1 MSEKILVIE
10 DEPAFRAML
19 CEALAEKGYAALGVG
34 SAEEGVARVTQEL
47 FDLILTDV
55 MLPGMSGMEGISR
68 IKEADPSADIIVMT
82 GYATKESALEA
93 IKRGAYDYFT
103 KPFNLVELEIVI
115 RRALERR
122 RLRNELAALKN
133 TLAGGARI
141 PTIIG
146 QSESMRRLNERIH
159 RVAVLD
165 TTVLVTGESGTGK
178 ELISDAIH
186 SLSPRAAEPFIKVN
200 CAAIP
205 ENLLESE
212 LFGHEKGAFTGAH
225 QRKKGKFE
233 LADKGTILLDEIGDM
248 PLFLQPKLLRVVEQ
262 KQIEKLGGIRPHD
275 FDARIIAATNQNL
288 PQCIE
293 EKKFRDDLYYR
304 LSVATIRIP
313 PLRERKEDLP
323 LLVSHFLE
331 RINEKIGTNLRG
343 ICKEGMGK
351 FFEYDWPGNVRQL
364 ANLLERAAILSS
376 GEILSMREVNEA
388 FEGAG
393 KPRVIPEA
401 RPVSSAF
408 ATSVINDDTFEMPTP
423 LLPADAG
430 KSISL
435 RQTLEQVE
443 RNLIIRA
450 LKRSQGVQK
459 NAAKLL
465 GVSSKNLWNK
475 IQKHGIDAQ
484 AYVVGRSFAVE
495 EETPS

>member
-19 CEALAEKGYAALGVG
+19 CEALTDKGYAPVGVG
-34 SAEEGVARVTQEL
+34 SAEEGVERVKQEL

-55 MLPGMSGMEGISR
+55 MLPGMSGMEGISQ

-93 IKRGAYDYFT
+93 IGRGAYDYFT

-133 TLAGGARI
+133 TLAGGGRI
-141 PTIIG
+141 PAIIG
-146 QSESMRRLNERIH
+146 QSEPMRRLKEMIH

-186 SLSPRAAEPFIKVN
+186 SLSPRSAEPFIKVN

-248 PLFLQPKLLRVVEQ
+248 PLFLQPKLLRAVEQ
-262 KQIEKLGGIRPHD
+262 KQIEKLGGIRPVD

-288 PQCIE
+288 PQLIE

-304 LSVATIRIP
+304 LSVATLKIP

-331 RINEKIGTNLRG
+331 RINAKIGTNFRG
-343 ICKEGMGK
+343 VSKDGMGK
-351 FFEYDWPGNVRQL
+351 LFEYDWPGNVRQL

-376 GEILSMREVNEA
+376 GEILSLQDVNEA
-388 FEGAG
+388 FDGPVRPSTVPATT
-393 KPRVIPEA
+393 PPAVMPEA
-401 RPVSSAF
+401 HALGVPDPA
-408 ATSVINDDTFEMPTP
+408 
-423 LLPADAG
+423 LPADTG
-430 KSISL
+430 QTVSL
-435 RQTLEQVE
+435 RETLEQVE
-443 RNLIIRA
+443 RNLIISA
-450 LKRSQGVQK
+450 LKRAGGVQK
-459 NAAKLL
+459 DAAGLL

-484 AYVVGRSFAVE
+484 AYTTAGRSSAVG
-495 EETPS
+495 